1 MDDKTLHMTMLLD
14 FYGELLTEKQRSFFE
29 MYYNEDLSL
38 AEMAELMG
46 ISRQGARDLIV
57 RAEATLTETEEKI
70 GLVKRHREQRA
81 AADRM
86 NEKLTELL
94 RMTDGRAKELV
105 QSIKDEL
112 LTIVN

>member
-57 RAEATLTETEEKI
+57 RAEATLRETEEKI
-70 GLVKRHREQRA
+70 GLVKRYREQRA
-81 AADRM
+81 VMQRM
-86 NEKLTELL
+86 NEKLSELSRITE
-94 RMTDGRAKELV
+94 GRAKELV
-105 QSIKDEL
+105 SSIKDEL
-112 LTIVN
+112 LSMEN

>member
-14 FYGELLTEKQRSFFE
+14 FYGELLTEKQRNFFE

-57 RAEATLTETEEKI
+57 RAEATLRETEEKI
-70 GLVKRHREQRA
+70 GLVKRYREQRA
-81 AADRM
+81 AINSM
-86 NEKLTELL
+86 NEKLAELSRITE
-94 RMTDGRAKELV
+94 GRAKELAL
-105 QSIKDEL
+105 SIKDEL
-112 LTIVN
+112 LTMEN